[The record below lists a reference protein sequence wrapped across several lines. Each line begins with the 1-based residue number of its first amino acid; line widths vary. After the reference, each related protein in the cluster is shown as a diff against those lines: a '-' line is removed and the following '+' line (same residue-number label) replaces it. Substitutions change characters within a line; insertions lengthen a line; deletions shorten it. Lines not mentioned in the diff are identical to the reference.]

1 MSTSDTQIGKELYEF
16 GSFRM
21 DSARQTLFRD
31 GELVPLSPKVFQLL
45 LVLVRH
51 CHETVAKDELM
62 KAVWPD
68 TFVEETNLT
77 RNIFDLRK
85 ALGEREKSRFII
97 TIPGRGYRFAE
108 DVHLVSEPELRVV
121 AASRSKVQ
129 IQVKETKP
137 WAWILL
143 AAAVVL
149 AIAVGLMSLL
159 KPRRS
164 VLTEKDTV
172 VLADFANSTGDPV
185 FDGTL
190 RQGMEVQLE
199 QSPFLSLIPEQRI
212 HQTLAMMGQPADA
225 RLSGETAREVCQRT
239 GAAVVIDGSIGT
251 LGSAYVLGLR
261 ARNCRTGT
269 TVDEEQQQVSR
280 KEDVLNALSQIASN
294 FRAHLGESLTT
305 VHEYSTPLVEAS
317 TPSLEALK
325 AYSTGWQVHALH
337 GASASLPFFQRA
349 TEIDPQFA
357 MAHAS
362 LGRMYA
368 DLDQLGLADATVTRA
383 WQLRERASYHEKFF
397 ITSSYELLVTGN
409 LDAAQQTCEAWAR
422 AYPREAAPHFVL
434 SGTIHKAR
442 GRYEQAIVEARKA
455 IELDPYFFVGYYSL
469 GVLNV
474 YLGSLEDGETALHAA
489 ADRGLDAD
497 EFIMLA
503 YDIDFLKGD
512 IAAMSREA
520 ARARARP
527 GGENWMSAREAS
539 VAAYSGHL
547 QDARIIS
554 RRAVAQAQQ
563 AGQPERAALWA
574 AGAAVREALFGK
586 KKEAIEWAHTAIQ
599 LSNDREVEY
608 GVALASVLAG
618 DSAKAGAIADEMEKR
633 FSEDSSVKFNYLPTV
648 RAILALNRAE
658 PKNSLET
665 LQVAAPHEL
674 GIPPSA
680 VSGLFG
686 ALYPVYIR
694 GQAYLAA
701 KEPAKAAS
709 EFQKIIDHRG
719 IVVSDP
725 IGAMAH
731 LQLGRAYAISGD
743 LIRARSEYHDFLALW
758 KDADRD
764 IPVLRQADA
773 EYAKMQQTQPLAAGG
788 GY

>member
-1 MSTSDTQIGKELYEF
+1 
-16 GSFRM
+16 
-21 DSARQTLFRD
+21 
-31 GELVPLSPKVFQLL
+31 
-45 LVLVRH
+45 
-51 CHETVAKDELM
+51 
-62 KAVWPD
+62 
-68 TFVEETNLT
+68 
-77 RNIFDLRK
+77 
-85 ALGEREKSRFII
+85 
-97 TIPGRGYRFAE
+97 
-108 DVHLVSEPELRVV
+108 
-121 AASRSKVQ
+121 
-129 IQVKETKP
+129 
-137 WAWILL
+137 
-143 AAAVVL
+143 
-149 AIAVGLMSLL
+149 
-159 KPRRS
+159 
-164 VLTEKDTV
+164 
-172 VLADFANSTGDPV
+172 
-185 FDGTL
+185 
-190 RQGMEVQLE
+190 
-199 QSPFLSLIPEQRI
+199 
-212 HQTLAMMGQPADA
+212 
-225 RLSGETAREVCQRT
+225 
-239 GAAVVIDGSIGT
+239 
-251 LGSAYVLGLR
+251 
-261 ARNCRTGT
+261 
-269 TVDEEQQQVSR
+269 
-280 KEDVLNALSQIASN
+280 
-294 FRAHLGESLTT
+294 
-305 VHEYSTPLVEAS
+305 
-317 TPSLEALK
+317 
-325 AYSTGWQVHALH
+325 
-337 GASASLPFFQRA
+337 
-349 TEIDPQFA
+349 
-357 MAHAS
+357 
-362 LGRMYA
+362 
-368 DLDQLGLADATVTRA
+368 
-383 WQLRERASYHEKFF
+383 
-397 ITSSYELLVTGN
+397 
-409 LDAAQQTCEAWAR
+409 
-422 AYPREAAPHFVL
+422 
-434 SGTIHKAR
+434 
-442 GRYEQAIVEARKA
+442 
-455 IELDPYFFVGYYSL
+455 
-469 GVLNV
+469 
-474 YLGSLEDGETALHAA
+474 
-489 ADRGLDAD
+489 
-497 EFIMLA
+497 
-503 YDIDFLKGD
+503 
-512 IAAMSREA
+512 
-520 ARARARP
+520 
-527 GGENWMSAREAS
+527 
-539 VAAYSGHL
+539 L